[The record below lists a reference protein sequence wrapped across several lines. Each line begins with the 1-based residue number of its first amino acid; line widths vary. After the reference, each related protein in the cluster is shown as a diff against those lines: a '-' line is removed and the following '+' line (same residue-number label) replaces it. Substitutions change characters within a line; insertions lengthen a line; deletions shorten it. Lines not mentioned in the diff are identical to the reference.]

1 MARERFARLRIVD
14 AVTFVRTDVLPA
26 LAARGVDVEKA
37 GDVVVHPTCATVH
50 LGAVDDL
57 RAVAEAAAERATVPA
72 AWGCCG
78 FAGDRGMLH
87 PELTAGATRA
97 ESAEVA
103 QQGVALPGG
112 AFDAY
117 VSNNRTCEMGMSRAT
132 GHDYVHVLEL
142 LEAATRHRR
151 EVERRSREGEPWSRR
166 ENLAQPSVEP
176 GIASRRGSAARVFAA
191 VLPDVRPS
199 MNFRLLIDTRQKP
212 RRMTTGW

>member
-1 MARERFARLRIVD
+1 MARKVVDALWVATREGELPVVCDASSCTHGLVETARHLGGRGSSGAVVQAAGESGAPDPDAVARERFARLRIVD

-97 ESAEVA
+97 EAAEVA

-142 LEAATRHRR
+142 LEAATRPAT
-151 EVERRSREGEPWSRR
+151 G
-166 ENLAQPSVEP
+166 
-176 GIASRRGSAARVFAA
+176 AR
-191 VLPDVRPS
+191 
-199 MNFRLLIDTRQKP
+199 
-212 RRMTTGW
+212 